1 MRDSDRFLVETV
13 RVLGGECEVEP
24 PPVLLLDGDLGGLL
38 VEPDPNTLELM
49 LNLLLLQKTNTSKG
63 GDNRDKWGVCDRWE
77 KNLGECHHGRVSTW
91 ETFNMGQR
99 LLSTHLFFFVL
110 FLFFFALDLCLL
122 H

>member
-63 GDNRDKWGVCDRWE
+63 GDN
-77 KNLGECHHGRVSTW
+77 T
-91 ETFNMGQR
+91 
-99 LLSTHLFFFVL
+99 
-110 FLFFFALDLCLL
+110 
-122 H
+122 

>member
-49 LNLLLLQKTNTSKG
+49 LNLLLLQKKSHTTKG
-63 GDNRDKWGVCDRWE
+63 GDNK
-77 KNLGECHHGRVSTW
+77 
-91 ETFNMGQR
+91 
-99 LLSTHLFFFVL
+99 
-110 FLFFFALDLCLL
+110 
-122 H
+122 